1 MPVEPPNANYEWI
14 SIHGRLLRCLLC
26 TTTVRPSDVAAHEK
40 TRRHQDASD
49 LRQQLEQLDAMS
61 DSEDG
66 HDQDGISGSPSR
78 LSYASADS
86 LTAIDDVQ
94 LQDDDQLG
102 LSLGADDDNLQVP
115 SMALPNIS
123 SLCRPSQPSNAICT
137 DLHDTNDAGFS
148 DEDGDDDDTQDAFPT
163 GKPANDQDYRPFP
176 SRLVFLLYTI
186 ASNPRSPMSRKQ
198 IKLILLLLRW
208 IGVKDTP
215 SYSSY
220 QKAVKLA
227 QEALGGDSARSREVV
242 GCEDHHFVVGSVS
255 HELARDFAIPDVR
268 KQLTLYP
275 REDNVIVDMM
285 DASWVGSLRDD
296 RAPPM
301 AKLPDGTHAYVEEPV
316 ELEDYR
322 VLLVSAWFERK
333 GRIWGRGRLCVP
345 SLTSDRLDV
354 IGQRELDFAVK
365 NVRQNG
371 PGLAQ
376 MGYKSVQW
384 KQKSLSLISKSRKE
398 AHGRPVYSVFLR
410 VFCDDLSG
418 VKSKRWDKHH
428 GLYFQNGNLSK
439 SYLGRDASIKLFC
452 ASPAASAGEMM
463 EIFVEEVESLKNGF
477 ECIDSL
483 TGELVLIRPT
493 IALVVCDNPMAAEL
507 VGLVGM
513 NGNFPCRACVS
524 GGDSESKATIAGM
537 KKILTAGSPRTTRDT
552 KRVFRRQLFLAASG
566 RKTAPKKL
574 SAETG
579 SSDPWTNAACSKLQE
594 AHAASG
600 APRDVR
606 TPDVRAKLKEA
617 HDERPWAALLDY
629 PGFEPY
635 LQMPIELLHVVLL
648 GLAKYLWRSTM
659 HALTSEAKLEL
670 AARLTDA
677 NIDGLGLDG
686 QLRGGYLVRHAQSLN
701 GKDFRALLMVVPS
714 ILPAMINT
722 DEDDEAIEA
731 LATAWLSSARLAAA
745 LFVESVARQDV
756 QEYKKYVERCINAVY
771 WSCAQ
776 AVPSLLAS
784 KPKLHLLLHAPQHF
798 DAFGPLCNASAE
810 RFEAFNAIVR
820 SAAIHSNRLHPSR
833 DIGSRLFSQQD
844 LRFVL
849 SGWKLHD
856 NSEVGQ
862 SLRVLLASPA
872 GKVLQEMYGVLSSKT
887 QRSHGVI
894 KASTKIQSETIDG
907 TEFRQVRSITLPGTG
922 DVVTADSAIL
932 ASTVAHRMGGEEQLH
947 TYIYL
952 VQSLLASTASK
963 TRQVVRA
970 LPLWPRPGSTDQGA
984 LIRSA
989 LGEESET
996 TIIGIKDVVSVVN
1009 IQHDCKAAGCR
1020 LQRAPRTA
1028 SQKRSHPGDD
1038 MEVGHSDLGL
1048 YTASLSQFRS
1058 SFTIWRH
1065 ISPDIERGITDIART
1080 VIEARA
1086 RGSAIQRRQR
1096 RKEGADGDAARTA
1109 QRSVGSPFSPSPHSP
1124 RVAHRTCAQT
1134 FWYVSHAP
1142 VSSPIAQA
1150 QPLQSLAHE
1159 HLFRSNPQVLVM
1171 TGLAS
1176 TLASLLDDPQGAHDR
1191 HEGDED
1197 ETMVADEVEFTNPH
1211 AHTFIAQ
1218 HPLSRKCQHTLDAM
1232 IRAFEM
1238 RAPDTDLEPARDGH
1252 GSFAPLHVIY
1262 GYGLMLAGMST
1273 HSQALE
1279 LAELKNEVKELKASV
1294 QALASKESL
1303 TFNAK
1308 AVNDLAAKIF
1318 FSGII
1323 SDYAA
1328 GKGSTAMEKAGMIY
1342 LRKRPGILG
1351 ANGKTIMMSN
1361 NTTAWKAVKT
1371 AFHQKFTNLRNHVKS
1386 RLPLVLG
1393 KINEEDSRNA
1403 YETLQD
1409 WFKNYG
1415 IDITEYRVYRVV
1427 LLRALAQKQ
1436 IKNINGEPKL
1446 PESWWTHVSEITTAM
1461 MRDAISDEAEKADIV
1476 EQLEQLMR
1484 ADQAKYGAFDIP
1496 QDEEMVK
1503 AERELDA
1510 CIAEAQGFGDGKG
1523 TKLLSVGSAEGPSAS
1538 SSSSAARRA
1547 SAASSARP
1555 APRPVTSSA
1564 SAASAAS
1571 SARPAPRPVTS
1582 SASAAAASSTS
1593 GGRAPSSAA
1602 VTSSSLGAQGSSS
1615 NRSSAQQPSSRKE
1628 RSAVNGKDATSSQ
1641 RQHHGSQANS
1651 AERRPPSSQTYSRQ
1665 TWSQQ
1670 EAGSR
1675 QQEGASRQQESATRQ
1690 PASLPQQEIRR
1701 RTGKDARENSSTIP
1715 SKRVASAALDAQT
1728 EEPSRS
1734 RRRFD
1739 TPKLG
1744 DDEDEIEVDKSP
1756 MTATRIKKHSQIFDD
1771 DEDDEEDEREE
1782 DDEYGHFDFGP
1793 VDGDDEDY
1801 GLDDMTSALASAD
1814 HGL

>member
-1 MPVEPPNANYEWI
+1 
-14 SIHGRLLRCLLC
+14 
-26 TTTVRPSDVAAHEK
+26 
-40 TRRHQDASD
+40 
-49 LRQQLEQLDAMS
+49 MS

-463 EIFVEEVESLKNGF
+463 EIFVEEVESLRNGF

-810 RFEAFNAIVR
+810 RFEAFNAI
-820 SAAIHSNRLHPSR
+820 
-833 DIGSRLFSQQD
+833 D

-963 TRQVVRA
+963 TRQV
-970 LPLWPRPGSTDQGA
+970 
-984 LIRSA
+984 
-989 LGEESET
+989 
-996 TIIGIKDVVSVVN
+996 DVVSVVN

-1080 VIEARA
+1080 VIEA
-1086 RGSAIQRRQR
+1086 
-1096 RKEGADGDAARTA
+1096 
-1109 QRSVGSPFSPSPHSP
+1109 
-1124 RVAHRTCAQT
+1124 
-1134 FWYVSHAP
+1134 
-1142 VSSPIAQA
+1142 
-1150 QPLQSLAHE
+1150 L
-1159 HLFRSNPQVLVM
+1159 LVM

-1628 RSAVNGKDATSSQ
+1628 RSAANGKDATSSQ